1 MDAGN
6 WEAPRRKGKFDI
18 ETGWTQKVVEI
29 CPHLP
34 FVPPLKFQH
43 ASTVCWYRF
52 LHQGNKKIYRSFCTS
67 PAPSPRRAS
76 GVAGSEE
83 NISPWPHK
91 ENPQKTQHKRVSWL
105 DLGWLCDMFMLAAA
119 RRFRLNQTQRIHS
132 AQKSNHKTERM
143 IGWHDILRL
152 RMMGSFTDGCGTQGL
167 EVSSQMAILCFLLFL
182 VFLIF
187 LKNKP
192 DIFHAIKFRLY
203 CFLYRT

>member
-1 MDAGN
+1 M
-6 WEAPRRKGKFDI
+6 PGKFGYCNN
-18 ETGWTQKVVEI
+18 ENVRSGGEANGGSLRMKRNGCRKLRGTEEEGKVRYWNRMNAKNCWEI

-105 DLGWLCDMFMLAAA
+105 DLGWLCDTFMLAAA
-119 RRFRLNQTQRIHS
+119 RRFRLNQT
-132 AQKSNHKTERM
+132 
-143 IGWHDILRL
+143 
-152 RMMGSFTDGCGTQGL
+152 
-167 EVSSQMAILCFLLFL
+167 
-182 VFLIF
+182 
-187 LKNKP
+187 
-192 DIFHAIKFRLY
+192 
-203 CFLYRT
+203 